1 MTERDSDTGQST
13 AEEPRFGQEALE
25 AKAGYVPFKDT
36 TDADPEEGL
45 TIDQPLRMIFRAR
58 SRKISKR
65 TASAFPNVA
74 RRGWQRHAHNGAGPY
89 VTMQDDVPV
98 ITPAG
103 VEQTEIG
110 D

>member
-65 TASAFPNVA
+65 TASAFPDGCPARMATSRSQWSRPLCDDA
-74 RRGWQRHAHNGAGPY
+74 RRCTRHHACGSRA
-89 VTMQDDVPV
+89 DRDW
-98 ITPAG
+98 
-103 VEQTEIG
+103 
-110 D
+110 